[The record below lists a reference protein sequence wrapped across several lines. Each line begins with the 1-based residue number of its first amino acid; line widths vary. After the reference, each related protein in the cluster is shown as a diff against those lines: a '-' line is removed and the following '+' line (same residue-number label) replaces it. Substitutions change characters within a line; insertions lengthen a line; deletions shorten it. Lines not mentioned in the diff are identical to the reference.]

1 MVGDPNGK
9 NVAVGANAA
18 VLEKAAAGEEVAAEG
33 DETADVGRADAAE
46 GEHALDGDGIGA
58 GELALEPAREKKL
71 AAEGWLCFG
80 SILGEMPLLINL
92 TVSFARAEVMAL
104 CHESAPSVLA
114 PYAQLGI
121 RLRLSPLT
129 WSLNML
135 TSTVLEVAESGKL
148 TVRLKSSPRSTLLQ

>member
-1 MVGDPNGK
+1 M
-9 NVAVGANAA
+9 
-18 VLEKAAAGEEVAAEG
+18 LEKTAAGEEVAAEG
-33 DETADVGRADAAE
+33 DETADVGRADAPE

-58 GELALEPAREKKL
+58 GEPAREKKL

-80 SILGEMPLLINL
+80 CILGEMPLLINL

-104 CHESAPSVLA
+104 CHESAPSDLA
-114 PYAQLGI
+114 AYAQLGI

-135 TSTVLEVAESGKL
+135 TSTVLEVAES
-148 TVRLKSSPRSTLLQ
+148 